1 MHNSIRCYI
10 LRESLHVLVM
20 GRVIGLSTEEEECYN
35 IIIDEILD
43 EIIEEIK
50 TLMSRGRTFQDIT
63 LTMLLIGPSLRV
75 HLFSY

>member
-1 MHNSIRCYI
+1 
-10 LRESLHVLVM
+10 M